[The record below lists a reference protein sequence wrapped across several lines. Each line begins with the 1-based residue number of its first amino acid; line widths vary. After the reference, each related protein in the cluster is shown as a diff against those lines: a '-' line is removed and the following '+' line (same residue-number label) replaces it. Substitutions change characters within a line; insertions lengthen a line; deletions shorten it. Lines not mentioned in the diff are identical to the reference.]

1 MSLRELVKGGLNGL
15 LRGVG
20 ARMVNAE
27 WGPKGFAA
35 CFERAR
41 AVGFEPRTIV
51 DAGASDGRWTLE
63 CAEVFPQARYAL
75 FDPLPENVAAIAHL
89 TDGPLDIVSWQGAL
103 GAEPGALALN
113 AHGHQSSFYNSAEFP
128 GEPLKVAVRTL
139 DSFIEPMGF
148 TSPMLIKADVQGYE
162 LNVLRGGAKCLEM
175 TEMILL
181 EVSFRQV
188 YSDSPLAHE
197 VIAAL
202 AAKGYRIYD
211 ICSYAQRASDR
222 ELAQADIAFVRA
234 GSKIFRSELWA

>member
-20 ARMVNAE
+20 ARMVNAD

-35 CFERAR
+35 CFERAKT
-41 AVGFEPRTIV
+41 AGFEPRTIV
-51 DAGASDGRWTLE
+51 DVGASDGRWTQE
-63 CAEVFPQARYAL
+63 CAEVFPTARYAL
-75 FDPLPENVAAIAHL
+75 FDPLPENEAAHARL
-89 TDGPLDIVSWQGAL
+89 AKDGLDIASWRGAL
-103 GAEPGALALN
+103 GAEPGELVLN
-113 AHGHQSSFYNSAEFP
+113 AHGHQSSFFSAPEFP
-128 GEPLKVAVRTL
+128 GEPMRVPVRTL

-148 TSPMLIKADVQGYE
+148 RAPMLIKADVQGYE
-162 LNVLRGGAKCLEM
+162 LSVLRGGVACVEM

-197 VIAAL
+197 VIAEL
-202 AAKGYRIYD
+202 AGKGYRIYD

-234 GSKIFRSELWA
+234 GSKIFRSESWA